1 MATIIPARK
10 PIYNE
15 QYKTNMNWWCT
26 IEYPVSANLYNYSR
40 LLVIKRSPSISTATQ
55 LRLNVSPLAKDYF
68 RHTPELTIPVHIIAS
83 TTNKPVRVSLAAT
96 YYDTGKFATFD
107 AYDGWET
114 YLSNVIGVSNMNVT
128 KKLFRDSPA
137 YISGKPFSC
146 NNIRWLLN
154 DGTDVVVSNNFAST
168 ETNTI
173 FPVINSLLTIT
184 DAHTGLSVI
193 GRDNLNNE
201 LWRLEYEFV
210 CPYDE
215 ANTIGFV
222 NKYGVWEFIDL
233 DGRKKTKLN
242 TERKEY
248 TRYSDGS
255 MQSFD
260 VSGSYE
266 YEFNTG
272 WVDKGFEDVIEGLML
287 SENVVIYKGDGSDP
301 IEIIIDVK
309 TLDIQDS
316 RADKMVNYNF
326 KAKVAKPI
334 IPIT

>member
-1 MATIIPARK
+1 MATIIAART
-10 PIYNE
+10 PYYNDQFSDE
-15 QYKTNMNWWCT
+15 FNWWVT
-26 IEYPVSANLYNYSR
+26 INYKATPLATST
-40 LLVIKRSPSISTATQ
+40 LLIIKRSPTAGQSTD

-68 RHTPELTIPVHIIAS
+68 RHLPEVTVPIHIEEIS
-83 TTNKPVRVSLAAT
+83 NIKENIEVSLANGGYGVGT
-96 YYDTGKFATFD
+96 FVSFD
-107 AYDGWET
+107 AYDGWVP
-114 YLSNVIGVSNMNVT
+114 YLANVIGVSNMNLT
-128 KKLFRDSPA
+128 KKLFKDSPA

-146 NNIRWLLN
+146 NNIRWLLS
-154 DGTDVVVSNNFAST
+154 DGTDVVVSNNFQTT
-168 ETNTI
+168 ETNVA
-173 FPVINSLLTIT
+173 FPVIHSFLTIT

-193 GRDNLNNE
+193 GRSNTNDE

-233 DGRKKTKLN
+233 DGRKRTKLN
-242 TERKEY
+242 TDRKSY
-248 TRYSDGS
+248 TRFSDG
-255 MQSFD
+255 
-260 VSGSYE
+260 VSQNYNVNGDYE

-272 WVDKGFEDVIEGLML
+272 WVDRGFEDVIEGLML
-287 SENVVIYKGDGSDP
+287 SEKVVIYNGDGSDP
-301 IEIIIDVK
+301 IDIVMDTK
-309 TLDIQDS
+309 SLDIQDS